1 MSALD
6 PEVGHKLFDDCIQGV
21 LKEKTVILVTHSM
34 DILKDVDRVFV
45 LDVKSVASD
54 GSGGGGA
61 SAVTS
66 EMKDEETSNLVGY
79 IREKGTYQELLS
91 AGLDFA
97 IMLGKEGGD
106 DDDDDDNNNNN
117 NNNNNNGG
125 RTQQQ
130 VETTMDTAGRTISSS
145 DVGLKQPK
153 TMRSASVDSAS
164 SIASLNKNKVG
175 KVVGKIAAKELMQK
189 EEREKGSVS
198 TKVYWAYVQA
208 GGGVCRFLFL
218 MFWYVSHCGLTILNT
233 AWVAVWT
240 ADSQYKKQT
249 MFFYLGK

>member
-45 LDVKSVASD
+45 LDVKSVAS
-54 GSGGGGA
+54 
-61 SAVTS
+61 AVTS

-106 DDDDDDNNNNN
+106 DDDDDNNNNN
-117 NNNNNNGG
+117 NNNSKGG
-125 RTQQQ
+125 TTQQQ
-130 VETTMDTAGRTISSS
+130 DEVTTDTAAGGRTISSS

-164 SIASLNKNKVG
+164 SIASSNKNKVG

-189 EEREKGSVS
+189 EEREKGAVS

-218 MFWYVSHCGLTILNT
+218 MFWYVSHCVLTILNT